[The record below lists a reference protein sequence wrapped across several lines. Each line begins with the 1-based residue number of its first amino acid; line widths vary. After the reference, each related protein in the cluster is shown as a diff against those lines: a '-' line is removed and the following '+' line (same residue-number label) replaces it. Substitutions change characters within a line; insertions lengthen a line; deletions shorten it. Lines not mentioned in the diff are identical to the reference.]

1 MVYIQGAFDVCVCV
15 CMHQRAHVVSV
26 CLNVCS
32 CLCWSLATP
41 LCKTNFFQTPAVRYV
56 LSEHQNR
63 TLTPLGLVLGWCRQ
77 SLTRRTHWLPELLMC
92 FWLAGCVCPL
102 RYGNAAL
109 LQPWARARGRPINIT
124 RDRLMIGAII
134 SSLPVLSP
142 CSSLPG
148 DLQLGPTLSSLP
160 PLLLGSLPRPSAWR
174 SMGRAPTLPNAD
186 VLPGGCTTYTL
197 STGDRWSHL
206 FFSFCFI

>member
-1 MVYIQGAFDVCVCV
+1 MCV
-15 CMHQRAHVVSV
+15 CMHQRARVVSV

-134 SSLPVLSP
+134 SSLCCPRAAACLEICSLDPLCPPFLLFSSAPCPDPVLGGQWEE
-142 CSSLPG
+142 LPHY
-148 DLQLGPTLSSLP
+148 LMRMCCLEAV
-160 PLLLGSLPRPSAWR
+160 LLTPWAQETAEVIYFSPSALYR
-174 SMGRAPTLPNAD
+174 ST
-186 VLPGGCTTYTL
+186 
-197 STGDRWSHL
+197 
-206 FFSFCFI
+206 